1 CFHDPRRGWPDVRAF
16 TPVFDGLC
24 PAMTERLV
32 LRIEPFELL
41 HPLAGVY
48 FRRVDVA
55 LAVDGDVVQRRE
67 LPGLSAGAAEMRERL
82 LRDAI
87 DDAYLAVHAVDHV
100 DELLL
105 LVGREHQVIDRA
117 GA

>member
-1 CFHDPRRGWPDVRAF
+1 MAG
-16 TPVFDGLC
+16 TN
-24 PAMTERLV
+24 PAMTESRSLLSV
-32 LRIEPFELL
+32 EPPELL
-41 HPLAGVY
+41 HPLPGVH

-67 LPGLSAGAAEMRERL
+67 LPGLAAGAAEMRERL
-82 LRDAI
+82 LRGAI

-100 DELLL
+100 DELLF

-117 GA
+117 GAEG